1 MELSPSSQ
9 AVTQDQEVTQAL
21 AQGVGQAQEVTQ
33 DQEDTLEQDQALVE
47 GVKEVVESFPEQE
60 VGLTMYNFLVF
71 YVLVLR

>member
-9 AVTQDQEVTQAL
+9 VVTLDQEVTQAL

-60 VGLTMYNFLVF
+60 VRLTLYFLF
-71 YVLVLR
+71 YMFLFIR